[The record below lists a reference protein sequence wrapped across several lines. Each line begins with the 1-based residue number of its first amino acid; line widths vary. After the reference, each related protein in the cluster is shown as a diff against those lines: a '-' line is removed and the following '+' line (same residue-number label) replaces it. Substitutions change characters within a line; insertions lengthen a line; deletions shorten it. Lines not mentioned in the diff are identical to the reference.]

1 LGRRQ
6 RPIDRERIFCSVRQ
20 RAGGRRSAWPRNAA
34 LQMRED
40 PLDHGRI
47 IIEKFYGRKIEF
59 TSLGSETRQDA
70 DSYKERQQHRNFNR
84 IRDDAKDRKLNRITG
99 RISEQDQSI
108 RDFVPKEP

>member
-84 IRDDAKDRKLNRITG
+84 IRDDAKDRNLNGITG
-99 RISEQDQSI
+99 RIPEQDQSI
-108 RDFVPKEP
+108 RDFAPKEP